1 MRRLVPLLL
10 LVASIIPFTS
20 PHPARAAASDFEGI
34 WTGEIVAPNTR
45 TSLGLAFTPTPDG
58 LFVSLHFPEMFLYT
72 ANFGLADIRDDTF
85 TLAPLQL
92 VLTRQPNDELVGTF
106 APGRLPVRLRRG
118 GAFSDP
124 PAATAI
130 PAAPAPRWQRQLGA
144 PVWGS
149 PIVYDNIVYVA
160 ATDGRV
166 HALHAAD
173 GEPLWTWTGPH
184 PFYGD
189 ALVTVDALYLL
200 DERSHLVALPR
211 ADGSLLWRLNLHETN
226 SSPAAGSPPRNPTF
240 NHRTATPVLDSRGIL
255 YVGSTDQHLYAINA
269 ESGRVVWRHPTP
281 APIHAPVALHGDNL
295 VAACFDGTLFS
306 IHRRNRRE
314 RFRSTFD
321 GPLVSAPVVV
331 GDRLVIGSRD
341 YFLHGL
347 DAATG
352 TARWRNTYWFSW
364 VESTPRVADG
374 ILYIGGSD
382 FRRVSALDPRDG
394 RQLWSTDVLGLS
406 WGSPVLNS
414 DSVFAGTAG
423 QDLPGTVISHQG
435 GILALDRHTGA
446 IRWRHETAAPGGAPF
461 NGIAGSLALTHDLII
476 GADVHGTLVALPQ
489 QVSSP

>member
-1 MRRLVPLLL
+1 MRRLLTALLA
-10 LVASIIPFTS
+10 VASFSFLP
-20 PHPARAAASDFEGI
+20 PAPRTIAAPSDFEGI

-72 ANFGLADIRDDTF
+72 ANFGAADIRDDTF

-92 VLTRQPNDELVGTF
+92 VLTRQSNDELVGTF

-118 GAFSDP
+118 GTLSDP

-130 PAAPAPRWQRQLGA
+130 PAGPAPRWQRQLGA

-149 PIVYDNIVYVA
+149 PIVHDNIVYVA

-166 HALHAAD
+166 HALQAAD

-189 ALVTVDALYLL
+189 ILVTADALYLL
-200 DERSHLVALPR
+200 DERSQLVALAR
-211 ADGSLLWRLNLHETN
+211 ADGRLLWRLDLHEN
-226 SSPAAGSPPRNPTF
+226 DSSPAAAPPPRNPTF

-269 ESGRVVWRHPTP
+269 ESGRIVWRHPTP
-281 APIHAPVALHGDNL
+281 APIYAPVTLHGDNL

-314 RFRSTFD
+314 RFRSTLD
-321 GPLVSAPVVV
+321 GPLVSAPVIV
-331 GDRLVIGSRD
+331 GDRLIIGSRD

-352 TARWRNTYWFSW
+352 AARWRNTYWFSW

-406 WGSPVLNS
+406 WGSPVVTS
-414 DSVFAGTAG
+414 DSVFAGAAG
-423 QDLPGTVISHQG
+423 QDIASTVIAHRG
-435 GILALDRHTGA
+435 GIVALDRHTGA
-446 IRWRHETAAPGGAPF
+446 IRWRHETVAPSGAPF

-476 GADVHGTLVALPQ
+476 GADVHGTVLALPHHTGA
-489 QVSSP
+489 P